1 MSAICGTLLKSFLI
15 VHHTKKRRKKLCV
28 SLHYATM
35 KNSISLYKPLTKVY
49 DSSMSTIPFE
59 SMVLSKQHLVS
70 FSITF
75 LLCFNLV
82 NSQILG
88 PILSPIL
95 PPILSPLV
103 PDLLNFLDQRLA
115 IVFPIIQAFKNTITS
130 DPLGITLTW
139 VGPNIC
145 NYKGFYCD
153 NPPDN
158 LSATTV
164 ASIDFN
170 GFQLA
175 APSLEDFIDQ
185 LPDLALF
192 HANSNNFSGTISPKI
207 ASLKYLYELDLSNN
221 FLSGTFPTSILN
233 MPTLSFLDIRYNLF
247 TGTVPQQIFIQTLS
261 AIFLNNNN
269 FLQTLPNNIG
279 ETTASYL
286 TFANNKFTG
295 SIPSSIGKAS
305 STLLEVLLLNNQLTG
320 CLPYEIGFLKNL
332 QLFDAGNNLLTGP
345 LPFSL
350 GCLKKVEQLNF
361 ARNMLYGQVP
371 EVVCALGNLEN
382 LTLSYNYFNRVGPL
396 CRKLIKSGVLDVKK
410 NCIFDLPDQR
420 PMEECVKFFAVPR
433 TCLGSGSFKVIPCQ
447 IPKWVKPRGG
457 NKRRLLSYSALER
470 KRVVL

>member
-1 MSAICGTLLKSFLI
+1 
-15 VHHTKKRRKKLCV
+15 
-28 SLHYATM
+28 
-35 KNSISLYKPLTKVY
+35 
-49 DSSMSTIPFE
+49 MSTIPFE
-59 SMVLSKQHLVS
+59 TMVLSKEHLVS

-170 GFQLA
+170 GFQLS
-175 APSLEDFIDQ
+175 APSLDDFIDQ

-192 HANSNNFSGTISPKI
+192 HANSNNFSGT
-207 ASLKYLYELDLSNN
+207 
-221 FLSGTFPTSILN
+221 FPSSILN

-247 TGTVPQQIFIQTLS
+247 TGTVPQQIFIKELS

-269 FLQTLPNNIG
+269 FLLTLPNNIG

-295 SIPSSIGKAS
+295 SIPSTIGKAS

-371 EVVCALGNLEN
+371 EVVCSLGNLEN

-420 PMEECVKFFAVPR
+420 PMEDCVKFYAVPR
-433 TCLGSGSFKVIPCQ
+433 TCLGSGSFTVIPCQ
-447 IPKWVKPRGG
+447 LPMKPRGG

-470 KRVVL
+470 KRVDL